1 MTETTDTNVTTAQT
15 LSPGVKTTIAK
26 MQQNEITEFHI
37 YTNIANTLKDEENK
51 KVLMQIALEER
62 RHAEIWE
69 SYTHEKAKPVSWKI
83 IYYTLL
89 AKIFGYTF
97 ALKLMEQNE
106 DIAVH
111 AYKDLIAEVPKAEAI
126 AADEDAHEQKL
137 LGILDEERLQYV
149 GSMVLGLNDA
159 LVELTGTLAGLTLAL
174 QNTKLI
180 ALSGLITGISATL
193 SMASSEFL
201 SARSEGRDDAFKSCT
216 YTGITYCLTVAF
228 LVMPYLIFGDEHYM
242 GALAVM
248 LTTVVLIIAGFTYY
262 ISVAKNLDFKQR
274 FKEMATISLSVAA
287 FSFVIGL
294 IVKEVLG
301 IDI

>member
-1 MTETTDTNVTTAQT
+1 MMETKQE
-15 LSPGVKTTIAK
+15 LSPKVRQIILG
-26 MQQNEITEFHI
+26 MQQGEITEYHI
-37 YTNIANTLKDEENK
+37 YTNIAATLKDEANK
-51 KVLMQIALEER
+51 KVLLQIAAEEK

-69 SYTHEKAKPVSWKI
+69 KYTGKKVAPVKSRI

-97 ALKLMEQNE
+97 ALKLMEKGE
-106 DIAVH
+106 DLASH
-111 AYKDLIAEVPKAEAI
+111 TYKELIAEVPIAETI

-137 LGILDEERLQYV
+137 LGVLDEERLQYV

-201 SARSEGRDDAFKSCT
+201 SARSEGRDDALKSCT

-228 LVMPYLIFGDEHYM
+228 LVMPYLLFSDAHYM
-242 GALAVM
+242 YALAVM
-248 LTTVVLIIAGFTYY
+248 LGIVVAIIAGFTYY
-262 ISVAKNLDFKQR
+262 ISVAKDLEFKQR

-294 IVKEVLG
+294 VVKEVLG

>member
-1 MTETTDTNVTTAQT
+1 MMETKQE
-15 LSPGVKTTIAK
+15 LSPKVRQIILG
-26 MQQNEITEFHI
+26 MQQGEITEYHI
-37 YTNIANTLKDEENK
+37 YTNIAATLKDEANK
-51 KVLMQIALEER
+51 KVLLQIAAEEK
-62 RHAEIWE
+62 RHADIWAK
-69 SYTHEKAKPVSWKI
+69 YTGEKVAPIKSKI

-97 ALKLMEQNE
+97 ALKLMEKGE
-106 DIAVH
+106 DLAVH
-111 AYKDLIAEVPKAEAI
+111 TYKELIDEVPIAETI

-137 LGILDEERLQYV
+137 LGVLDEERLQYV

-201 SARSEGRDDAFKSCT
+201 SARSEGRDDALKSCT

-228 LVMPYLIFGDEHYM
+228 LVMPYLLFGYGHYM
-242 GALAVM
+242 YALAVM
-248 LTTVVLIIAGFTYY
+248 LGIVVAIIAGFTYY
-262 ISVAKNLDFKQR
+262 ISVAKDLDFKQR